1 MTDYYATTGTTVG
14 LSEAGQMAIIQKADV
29 HAELISIP
37 AYRSEKLD
45 NFAAKLAPGD
55 IIYVALF
62 YAIAQQLDGLALF
75 LRLFNK
81 LQVKVQKI
89 SFSVNGEPEFSSFC
103 EQDFIETADIIR
115 QEKLILAQKSVGAPS
130 KLSNSAML
138 KLADD
143 YKSNKFTNAELLK
156 KHQISIVTLYKYLDK
171 VGVPRKN
178 QKRKSEGSDE

>member
-1 MTDYYATTGTTVG
+1 MTEYYATAGTAAG

-29 HAELISIP
+29 NAEPIVIP

-62 YAIAQQLDGLALF
+62 YAIAQQLDSLALF

-81 LQVKVQKI
+81 LQVQVQKI
-89 SFSVNGEPEFSSFC
+89 SFSVNGEPVFSSFC
-103 EQDFIETADIIR
+103 EDDFIETADIIR

-130 KLSNSAML
+130 KLSNSIML

-156 KHQISIVTLYKYLDK
+156 KYQISLVTLYKYLDK
-171 VGVPRKN
+171 LRVPRKN
-178 QKRKSEGSDE
+178 QKRQSEGSDE

>member
-1 MTDYYATTGTTVG
+1 MTEYYATTGTTVG
-14 LSEAGQMAIIQKADV
+14 LSEAGQMAIIQKSSV
-29 HAELISIP
+29 QAEPISIP

-45 NFAAKLAPGD
+45 DFAAKLAPGD

-62 YAIAQQLDGLALF
+62 YAIAQNLDGLALF

-89 SFSVNGEPEFSSFC
+89 SFSVNDKPEFGVFC

-115 QEKLILAQKSVGAPS
+115 QEKLILAHKGVGAPN

-138 KLADD
+138 KLAED
-143 YKSNKFTNAELLK
+143 YKSRKYTNAQLLT
-156 KHQISIVTLYKYLDK
+156 KHQISLVTLYKYLDRL
-171 VGVPRKN
+171 GVPRKY
-178 QKRKSEGSDE
+178 QKRKPDDSSE